1 VKPDGIESLRAIQ
14 AAVAEVLVP
23 ELRTAFAEEAAG
35 AVSMMV
41 ESLVAEWDT
50 AAEMLVRDNEALRR
64 ILADGRE
71 ALQSVPDGN
80 GRAASLV
87 REIDGEL
94 RSGGGGSL
102 AISALTAE
110 NNRLRE
116 RLASFLE
123 LAEDTAGGQGWADLR
138 PVRDRAYRHLR
149 QVSLGGW
156 SFFDVSGFREKM
168 ARERAGSV
176 RDDPRRER

>member
-1 VKPDGIESLRAIQ
+1 ME
-14 AAVAEVLVP
+14 
-23 ELRTAFAEEAAG
+23 T
-35 AVSMMV
+35 
-41 ESLVAEWDT
+41 
-50 AAEMLVRDNEALRR
+50 LVRDNEALRG

-71 ALQSVPDGN
+71 ALQSAPDGN

-94 RSGGGGSL
+94 RSGGDGSL
-102 AISALTAE
+102 AISLTAE

-123 LAEDTAGGQGWADLR
+123 LAEDTAGDNEWADLR
-138 PVRDRAYRHLR
+138 PAREAAYRHLR
-149 QVSLGGW
+149 EVSLRGW

-168 ARERAGSV
+168 VVNERGQV